1 MEGSTPIPEPQG
13 LPLLGNI
20 KDVNPEFPLGSMV
33 GLADELGEI
42 YRLRFPGRTTVFI
55 STYDLVNEVCDEKR
69 FKKSVNSALSEVRNG
84 VHDGLFTAREGEVNW
99 GIAHRVLMPAFG
111 PLSIQSMFDEM
122 HDIATQLALKWAR
135 YGPETPI
142 MVTDDFTRLTLDT
155 LALCSMGFRFN
166 SYYSPELHPFIE
178 AMGDFLTMSGERPR
192 RLPLPS
198 IFYKGQDEKY
208 EADIQIL
215 RKTAEGVLKS
225 RKAHKSERRDLLTA
239 MLEGVDSKTGQSM
252 TDESIMDNLI
262 TFLIAGHE
270 TTSGLL
276 SFAFY
281 QLLKYPEI
289 YRKARQEVDDV
300 VGEGTIKVEH
310 MSKLP
315 YIAAILRETLR
326 INATIPLFTVEAYED
341 TLIGGK
347 YAVKKGETIV
357 SLLAKSH
364 LDPAVYGEDANEF
377 KPERM
382 LDDNFN
388 RLTREFPNCW
398 KPFGNGMR
406 ACIGRPFAWQE
417 ALLVMAMLLQNF
429 DFEHVDPDYK
439 LGIKQTLTIKPKD
452 FFMTAKLRGSMSPTQ
467 LERRLA
473 GIEAPIGGKQ
483 LSASNGD
490 AGAGTGLPLT
500 ILYGSNTG
508 TCEAL
513 AQRLAADAASH
524 GFHASTVDSM
534 DSGFEALPTDRPI
547 VIITASYEGQPPDN
561 AARFVSWMDGLNEEQ
576 SPLKDLTYA
585 VFGCGNHEWAQTF
598 HRIPKLVDT
607 TFERAGAS
615 RVAEI
620 GLADAANGDIFT
632 SFETWEDEILWPAL
646 AERYSVAADSMGKA
660 APVDATVSTPR
671 LLTLRQD
678 LQEAIVV
685 DAWDLSTGEESVK
698 RHIEIRLPE
707 GMSYQPGDYLAVL
720 PVNPKEN
727 VHRAMRRFG
736 LSRDAYITIT
746 TKGQTS
752 LPSNESVSA
761 YDILSS
767 YIELAQPATKRNI
780 HSLAEA
786 AQDERTKAELSHL
799 ATEVYTEEISAKTVS
814 VLDLLE
820 RYPSVTLSLGSFL
833 SMMPPMRVRQYSIS
847 SSPLSNPNHAT
858 LTFTILDKPA
868 LSGQGRHI
876 GVASSYLASLM
887 KSDVLSVSIRHPQA
901 PFRLPENPSQTPI
914 ICIAAGTGI
923 APFRGFIQERALLL
937 AQGQTLAPAALFF
950 GTRSPEQD
958 DLYAVELT
966 EWEQAGAV
974 EVYRTFSRCSEAS
987 EQCRYVQDRV
997 WRERERFMELWEMG
1011 AKVFVCG
1018 SRSVGDGVREAIIR
1032 ILVEA
1037 EGKDKDG
1044 VTARFE
1050 AVRNV
1055 RYVTDVFD

>member
-1 MEGSTPIPEPQG
+1 
-13 LPLLGNI
+13 
-20 KDVNPEFPLGSMV
+20 
-33 GLADELGEI
+33 
-42 YRLRFPGRTTVFI
+42 
-55 STYDLVNEVCDEKR
+55 
-69 FKKSVNSALSEVRNG
+69 
-84 VHDGLFTAREGEVNW
+84 
-99 GIAHRVLMPAFG
+99 
-111 PLSIQSMFDEM
+111 
-122 HDIATQLALKWAR
+122 
-135 YGPETPI
+135 
-142 MVTDDFTRLTLDT
+142 
-155 LALCSMGFRFN
+155 
-166 SYYSPELHPFIE
+166 
-178 AMGDFLTMSGERPR
+178 
-192 RLPLPS
+192 
-198 IFYKGQDEKY
+198 
-208 EADIQIL
+208 
-215 RKTAEGVLKS
+215 
-225 RKAHKSERRDLLTA
+225 
-239 MLEGVDSKTGQSM
+239 
-252 TDESIMDNLI
+252 
-262 TFLIAGHE
+262 
-270 TTSGLL
+270 
-276 SFAFY
+276 
-281 QLLKYPEI
+281 
-289 YRKARQEVDDV
+289 
-300 VGEGTIKVEH
+300 
-310 MSKLP
+310 
-315 YIAAILRETLR
+315 
-326 INATIPLFTVEAYED
+326 
-341 TLIGGK
+341 
-347 YAVKKGETIV
+347 
-357 SLLAKSH
+357 
-364 LDPAVYGEDANEF
+364 
-377 KPERM
+377 M

-452 FFMTAKLRGSMSPTQ
+452 FFMTAKLRGNMSPTQ

-473 GIEAPIGGKQ
+473 GIEAPIGGKP

-561 AARFVSWMDGLNEEQ
+561 AGRFVSWMDGLNEEQ

-646 AERYSVAADSMGKA
+646 AERYSVAADSMGRA

-736 LSRDAYITIT
+736 LARDAHITIT
-746 TKGQTS
+746 AKGQTS

-767 YIELAQPATKRNI
+767 YIELAQPATKRVCSPSAPRNRSANPKSPE
-780 HSLAEA
+780 HPLASRSSARRAHQSRTQPPRHRGLHRRNQRQNRLRARPPRALSVRDPLARLIPLNDA
-786 AQDERTKAELSHL
+786 AHASPT
-799 ATEVYTEEISAKTVS
+799 IVS
-814 VLDLLE
+814 SPTQTPPRE
-820 RYPSVTLSLGSFL
+820 QTLSN
-833 SMMPPMRVRQYSIS
+833 M
-847 SSPLSNPNHAT
+847 
-858 LTFTILDKPA
+858 
-868 LSGQGRHI
+868 
-876 GVASSYLASLM
+876 
-887 KSDVLSVSIRHPQA
+887 
-901 PFRLPENPSQTPI
+901 
-914 ICIAAGTGI
+914 
-923 APFRGFIQERALLL
+923 
-937 AQGQTLAPAALFF
+937 
-950 GTRSPEQD
+950 
-958 DLYAVELT
+958 
-966 EWEQAGAV
+966 
-974 EVYRTFSRCSEAS
+974 
-987 EQCRYVQDRV
+987 
-997 WRERERFMELWEMG
+997 
-1011 AKVFVCG
+1011 
-1018 SRSVGDGVREAIIR
+1018 
-1032 ILVEA
+1032 
-1037 EGKDKDG
+1037 
-1044 VTARFE
+1044 
-1050 AVRNV
+1050 
-1055 RYVTDVFD
+1055 

>member
-1 MEGSTPIPEPQG
+1 MEGLTPIPEPQG

-111 PLSIQSMFDEM
+111 PLSIKSMFDEM

-135 YGPETPI
+135 YGSETPI

-192 RLPLPS
+192 RFPLPS
-198 IFYKGQDEKY
+198 IFYKSQDEKY
-208 EADIQIL
+208 EADIQVL

-225 RKAHKSERRDLLTA
+225 RKAHKSDRRDLLTA
-239 MLEGVDSKTGQSM
+239 MLEGVDSKTGQRM

-289 YRKARQEVDDV
+289 YRKAQQEVDEV
-300 VGEGTIKVEH
+300 VGQGTIKVEH
-310 MSKLP
+310 LSKLP
-315 YIAAILRETLR
+315 YISAILRETLR
-326 INATIPLFTVEAYED
+326 LNATIPLFTVEAYED

-347 YAVKKGETIV
+347 YAVNKGETIV

-388 RLTREFPNCW
+388 RLQREYPNCW

-429 DFEHVDPDYK
+429 DFEHVDRDYK
-439 LGIKQTLTIKPKD
+439 LEIKQTLTIKPKD
-452 FFMTAKLRGSMSPTQ
+452 FLMTARLRDNMSPTQ

-473 GIEAPIGGKQ
+473 GIETSIETNNSSG
-483 LSASNGD
+483 SNTESD
-490 AGAGTGLPLT
+490 AGTGLPLT

-524 GFHASTVDSM
+524 GFHASTVDPM
-534 DSGFEALPTDRPI
+534 DSGFNSLPTDRPI

-561 AARFVSWMDGLNEEQ
+561 AAQFVSWMEGLNTEE

-585 VFGCGNHEWAQTF
+585 TFGCGNHEWAQTF

-607 TFERAGAS
+607 IFQQAGAHC
-615 RVAEI
+615 VAEI

-632 SFETWEDEILWPAL
+632 SFETWEDEVLWPAL
-646 AERYSVAADSMGKA
+646 AQRYSAASEEGADKA
-660 APVDATVSTPR
+660 AQVDATVSTPR

-678 LQEAIVV
+678 LKEAVVV
-685 DAWDLSTGEESVK
+685 DARDLTTGEESVK
-698 RHIEIRLPE
+698 RHVEIRLPE
-707 GMSYQPGDYLAVL
+707 GVSYQPGDYLAVL
-720 PVNPKEN
+720 PVNPKES

-736 LSRDAYITIT
+736 LARDAHITIT
-746 TKGQTS
+746 TKRQTS
-752 LPSNESVSA
+752 LPSNEPVSA
-761 YDILSS
+761 YEILSA

-780 HSLAEA
+780 LSLAEA
-786 AQDERTKAELSHL
+786 AQDEETKTELTHL
-799 ATEVYTEEISAKTVS
+799 ATEVYAKEISAKTVS

-847 SSPLSNPNHAT
+847 SSPLSKPDHVT
-858 LTFTILDKPA
+858 LTFTVLDKPA

-887 KSDVLSVSIRHPQA
+887 EDDVLSVSIRHPQA
-901 PFRLPENPSQTPI
+901 PFRLPENPEQTPI

-923 APFRGFIQERALLL
+923 APFRGFIQERALQL
-937 AQGQTLAPAALFF
+937 AKGQKMAPAALFF
-950 GTRSPEQD
+950 GARSPEYD
-958 DLYAVELT
+958 DLYSADLE
-966 EWEQAGAV
+966 EWERAGAV
-974 EVYRTFSRCSEAS
+974 KVYRAYSRMAEKSEG
-987 EQCRYVQDRV
+987 CKYVQHRL
-997 WRERERFMELWEMG
+997 WRERERFLELWGQG

-1018 SRSVGDGVREAIIR
+1018 SRAVGESVKEMIVKIQ
-1032 ILVEA
+1032 VEA
-1037 EGKDKDG
+1037 EGEG
-1044 VTARFE
+1044 VDEDDVRERFD
-1050 AVRNV
+1050 AARNV
-1055 RYVTDVFD
+1055 R